1 MSLSSHV
8 FTLPVRQRVH
18 PWGGNSFIYLYVCIA
33 WLHCCE
39 ASKPGE
45 LWMWNG
51 DCSIVNWPRDRHH
64 WKDESSLVS
73 RVIPVARVRDI
84 TLLYA
89 VLSVLFRDTLWP
101 WTHRVA
107 EGELEV
113 LFFLLIPGCAEVRAG
128 HHHDALLK
136 PASPMPCA
144 VCVLRVRPQ
153 CTGLWDKVPVGSCT

>member
-8 FTLPVRQRVH
+8 FTLPVCQLVH

-51 DCSIVNWPRDRHH
+51 DCSIVNCGL
-64 WKDESSLVS
+64 KIVTSSGSLVS
-73 RVIPVARVRDI
+73 RVIPGARVRDI
-84 TLLYA
+84 TVLYA
-89 VLSVLFRDTLWP
+89 VSSVLFWDTLWP

-113 LFFLLIPGCAEVRAG
+113 LFFLLMPGSAEVRAG
-128 HHHDALLK
+128 HHQDALLK